1 MLKPHYRRTSDGQ
14 TVLMNDGLRN
24 LVSGM
29 GTDRDKGWQAQYTAP
44 TQGPLD
50 LLTAYEASSMIQRA
64 IDMPAEDSCR
74 EWREWQAEAVDI
86 SLIEAEETRL
96 GLKAKVFEARRL
108 ARLYGGAALL
118 IGAGD
123 ADPEK
128 PLLPKRI
135 AKGGVKYLTVLSREE
150 LSAHDIERDPRL
162 EGFGKPKF
170 WTLTS
175 AEGGHLKIHPS
186 RLVIFHGLPPLGDI
200 KSKTTMDGW
209 GRSVL
214 PGMLDA
220 LRRVDELAANVNS
233 LTYEAKVDVVKI
245 PDLMSNL
252 QKRGTAYEQEV
263 LRRLTLAA
271 TGKGINGMLML
282 DALEEYAS
290 KSASFGGLP
299 DILDRFMQLASA
311 AVGIPMTLYFMISP
325 GGLNSTGASDTR
337 AYYDKVKVEQ
347 TLRMQ
352 PEMSVLDEC
361 LVWSALGERPADL
374 HYTWRPLWQPTAK
387 ERADTGKTAAETMKA
402 AVEMDAVS
410 VEAGGKAL
418 VNVLTESGA
427 FPGLEGYAEEFPLQS
442 DGDDDDGAEAG
453 VLPGEREQGVTDAAP
468 RTLYVRRDVLN
479 ADEIISWAKEQGFKT
494 TLPAGDMHVTVA
506 FSRDRV
512 DWMKMG
518 EPWCENPE
526 IAPGGARLMEQFG
539 EARVLL
545 FNSSQLSWRHEE
557 MKREGASWDHPDYQP
572 HITISYDAESPDL
585 SEVQPYQGRIIL
597 GPEIFEEI
605 NEKWLE
611 GVIEE

>member
-1 MLKPHYRRTSDGQ
+1 MTKTQDKIQPI
-14 TVLMNDGLRN
+14 NDGLLN

-29 GTDRDKGWQAQYTAP
+29 GTARDKGGQAHYASVAMSHMEI
-44 TQGPLD
+44 LE
-50 LLTAYEASSMIQRA
+50 AYEASSMIQRA

-86 SLIEAEETRL
+86 SAIETEEMRL

-108 ARLYGGAALL
+108 ARLYGGAAVL
-118 IGAGD
+118 IGTGD
-123 ADPEK
+123 ADPSK
-128 PLLPKRI
+128 PLDPKRLTI
-135 AKGGVKYLTVLSREE
+135 GGLKYLTVLSRDEM
-150 LSAHDIERDPRL
+150 SAREIERDPRQ

-170 WTLTS
+170 WSVNT
-175 AEGGHLKIHPS
+175 AEGLPLDIHPS
-186 RLVIFHGLPPLGDI
+186 RLVIFHGIAPLGDI
-200 KSKTTMDGW
+200 KSKTTADGW

-220 LRRVDELAANVNS
+220 LRRVDELATNVNS

-271 TGKGINGMLML
+271 TAKGINGTLML

-325 GGLNSTGASDTR
+325 GGLNATGASDTR

-352 PEMSVLDEC
+352 PAMSVLDEC
-361 LVWSALGERPADL
+361 VIWSALNERPADL
-374 HYTWRPLWQPTAK
+374 HYTWRSLWQPTAK
-387 ERADTGKTAAETMKA
+387 ERADTGKVAAETMKIA
-402 AVEMDAVS
+402 AEMGAVS
-410 VEAGGKAL
+410 EEAAGKAL
-418 VNVLTESGA
+418 VNALTESGA
-427 FPGLEGYAEEFPLQS
+427 FPGLEGYAEEFPFES
-442 DGDDDDGAEAG
+442 DDSLDTVERGLLPDGQEGDTSQVA
-453 VLPGEREQGVTDAAP
+453 DAAP

-479 ADEIISWAKEQGFKT
+479 ADEIIAWAKGQGFKT
-494 TLPAGDMHVTVA
+494 TLPADDMHVTVM
-506 FSRDRV
+506 FSRTPV

-518 EPWCENPE
+518 ETWRENPE

-545 FNSSQLSWRHEE
+545 FNSSELSWRHEE
-557 MKREGASWDHPDYQP
+557 MKRQGATWDHPEYQP
-572 HITISYDAESPDL
+572 HITISYDPDAPDL
-585 SEVQPYQGRIIL
+585 ADIEPYKGRILL
-597 GPEIFEEI
+597 GPEIFEAI
-605 NEKWLE
+605 NEKWHE
-611 GVIEE
+611 GVTEQ

>member
-1 MLKPHYRRTSDGQ
+1 MTKTQDKIQPI
-14 TVLMNDGLRN
+14 NDGLLN

-29 GTDRDKGWQAQYTAP
+29 GTARDKGGQAHYASVAMSHIDI
-44 TQGPLD
+44 LE
-50 LLTAYEASSMIQRA
+50 AYEASSMIQRA

-86 SLIEAEETRL
+86 SAIETEEMRL

-108 ARLYGGAALL
+108 ARLYGGAAIL
-118 IGAGD
+118 IGTGD
-123 ADPEK
+123 ADPSK
-128 PLLPKRI
+128 PLDPKRLTI
-135 AKGGVKYLTVLSREE
+135 GGLKYLTVLSRDEM
-150 LSAHDIERDPRL
+150 SAREIERDPRQ

-170 WTLTS
+170 WSVKT
-175 AEGGHLKIHPS
+175 AEGLPLDIHPS
-186 RLVIFHGLPPLGDI
+186 RLVIFHGIAPLGDI
-200 KSKTTMDGW
+200 KSKTTADGW

-220 LRRVDELAANVNS
+220 LRRVDELATNVNS

-271 TGKGINGMLML
+271 TAKGINGTLML

-325 GGLNSTGASDTR
+325 GGLNATGASDTR

-352 PEMSVLDEC
+352 PAMSVLDEC
-361 LVWSALGERPADL
+361 VIWSALNERPADL
-374 HYTWRPLWQPTAK
+374 HYTWRSLWQPTAK
-387 ERADTGKTAAETMKA
+387 ERADTGKVAAETMKIA
-402 AVEMDAVS
+402 AEMGAVS
-410 VEAGGKAL
+410 EEAAGKAL
-418 VNVLTESGA
+418 VNALTESGA
-427 FPGLEGYAEEFPLQS
+427 FPGLEGYAEEFPFES
-442 DGDDDDGAEAG
+442 DDSLDTVERGLLPDGQEGDASQVA
-453 VLPGEREQGVTDAAP
+453 DAAP

-479 ADEIISWAKEQGFKT
+479 ADEIIAWAKGQGFKT
-494 TLPAGDMHVTVA
+494 TLPADDMHVTVM
-506 FSRDRV
+506 FSRTPV

-518 EPWCENPE
+518 ETWRENPE

-545 FNSSQLSWRHEE
+545 FNSSELSWRHEE
-557 MKREGASWDHPDYQP
+557 MKRQGATWDHPEYQP
-572 HITISYDAESPDL
+572 HITISYDPDAPDL
-585 SEVQPYQGRIIL
+585 ADIEPYKGRILL
-597 GPEIFEEI
+597 GPEIFEAI
-605 NEKWLE
+605 NEKWHE
-611 GVIEE
+611 GVTEQ